1 MLGKIEYAKYI
12 PQLKTHSKQKE
23 LERVWD
29 LITKDPEW
37 VVAPRKIIQCWL
49 ILFNVSIFD
58 VSIISVFILPLLF
71 IIFVLKINNV
81 LIIFPDRLNVETF
94 LTHR

>member
-29 LITKDPEW
+29 LITKI
-37 VVAPRKIIQCWL
+37 VMGCC
-49 ILFNVSIFD
+49 
-58 VSIISVFILPLLF
+58 SV
-71 IIFVLKINNV
+71 KTK
-81 LIIFPDRLNVETF
+81 DRLGPPSK
-94 LTHR
+94 